1 MLIYANTKAGFNND
15 VLSGMIADKIESRF
29 QQIGYNHANPNEFRA
44 WDNSLTYMQMVLND
58 ASIAEDVNIAIEYQI
73 PQTSKRIDFVVT
85 GLDENEQKHVVII
98 ELKQWEKAEKTTKE
112 DLVLTYVGNNI
123 RAIPHPSYQAYS
135 YAKTLE
141 NFNAVLRMRRYPSIR
156 APTCIITAMSTGA
169 KSITRSTETSSTSP
183 RSS

>member
-73 PQTSKRIDFVVT
+73 PQTSKRIDFLVT

-141 NFNAVLRMRRYPSIR
+141 NFNAVFEDEKISSIR